1 MSAALTLPSRPA
13 AIPFRSWLAVGGGVL
28 GAFMA
33 VLDIQITN
41 ASLPDIEGAL
51 GASIDD
57 GSWISTGYLIAE
69 IITIPLTAFL
79 SQVFGVRR
87 YLLANAVLFLVFSML
102 CGLSTSLEQMIL
114 FRIGQGFT
122 GGVLIPMAFTIIL
135 ITLPPAQ
142 RSIGMAAFG
151 FSATFA
157 PAIGPTIGGWLTD
170 TYSWHWI
177 FYINL
182 IPGAL
187 LLAAIAAGLD
197 NAPMRL
203 DRLRHTDWIGIIL
216 MAAGLGSLVY
226 VLEEGERNDW
236 FGSPTITQFAWI
248 AGVSLAAL
256 VAWELRRPEPLLAL
270 RLLLQRSF
278 AAATAMNF
286 ATGLALY
293 GSVYILPLYL
303 SQTQGYDAQ
312 QIGETMMWAG
322 LPQLVIFPMMPAL
335 LRRFD
340 SRLVC
345 AIGIV
350 LFGASCLING
360 MTFSPDTADEQL
372 RLTQVIRALGQP
384 LLMSPLSQMA
394 TIGIP
399 PAQAGNASALFNM
412 MRNLGGSVGIAMM
425 ATLIDHRE
433 HYHFSIIAE
442 RITQNAARTEER
454 IGQLAQTLSG
464 DGADAHRQ
472 ALASLAQLVRRQ
484 AEVMA
489 YADAFWIIGAI
500 LIVASIGTLLLKRAA
515 GTGGA
520 AH

>member
-1 MSAALTLPSRPA
+1 
-13 AIPFRSWLAVGGGVL
+13 
-28 GAFMA
+28 
-33 VLDIQITN
+33 
-41 ASLPDIEGAL
+41 
-51 GASIDD
+51 
-57 GSWISTGYLIAE
+57 
-69 IITIPLTAFL
+69 
-79 SQVFGVRR
+79 
-87 YLLANAVLFLVFSML
+87 
-102 CGLSTSLEQMIL
+102 
-114 FRIGQGFT
+114 
-122 GGVLIPMAFTIIL
+122 
-135 ITLPPAQ
+135 
-142 RSIGMAAFG
+142 
-151 FSATFA
+151 
-157 PAIGPTIGGWLTD
+157 
-170 TYSWHWI
+170 
-177 FYINL
+177 
-182 IPGAL
+182 
-187 LLAAIAAGLD
+187 
-197 NAPMRL
+197 
-203 DRLRHTDWIGIIL
+203 
-216 MAAGLGSLVY
+216 
-226 VLEEGERNDW
+226 
-236 FGSPTITQFAWI
+236 